1 MLVTGTNPNHPSG
14 QNEGM
19 DNLPSNLEAT
29 ATSCLIMLGFIIS
42 DNRQVSINR
51 DP

>member
-19 DNLPSNLEAT
+19 DNLPYNLAT
-29 ATSCLIMLGFIIS
+29 VHSCLIMLGFIIS